1 MMMTLRSLS
10 QAAMLAALNAAS
22 SAEVRLV
29 ERVIYLSAVEAI
41 ASDELKIPDLPL
53 ASPCSVQL
61 LQLAQ

>member
-22 SAEVRLV
+22 SAGVRLV
-29 ERVIYLSAVEAI
+29 ERVICLSAVEAI
-41 ASDELKIPDLPL
+41 ASDELKIPEHGP
-53 ASPCSVQL
+53 ASPHCVQL